1 MVRAVALTPLL
12 AGYDHVLLDLDGCVW
27 VGGEPTP
34 RAPEAIAAL
43 RAEGKRIAFVT
54 NDARHGLEDF
64 VRLLWAS
71 GIQAS
76 VEEIV
81 SVGAAMQHLLAERHE
96 GARAV
101 VIGSVAM
108 HRHVIDAGLR
118 IVNRTEQAAAAE
130 VVVVAVHD
138 RFDYDELREATRATL
153 NGATLIGAARD
164 ANYPQPDGLWPG
176 GGALLAAVEVA
187 SGVSAHVVVG
197 KPEPQLFLTALD
209 RLGPG
214 RALMVGD
221 RLEID
226 VAGAQAVGIDAA
238 LVLSGATDGTD
249 AQGWSGPPPTA
260 VAGTLAQLVLG

>member
-1 MVRAVALTPLL
+1 MVSAMTLSTLVRH
-12 AGYDHVLLDLDGCVW
+12 YDHVLLDLDGCVW
-27 VGGEPTP
+27 VSGEPTP

-43 RAEGKRIAFVT
+43 RAGGKRVAFVT
-54 NDARHGLEDF
+54 NDARLGLEDF

-71 GIQAS
+71 GVQAS
-76 VEEIV
+76 IEEVV
-81 SVGAAMQHLLAERHE
+81 SVGAAMQYLLAEQYE

-101 VIGSVAM
+101 VIGSVAL

-118 IVNRTEQAAAAE
+118 VVNHTSRAPEAE
-130 VVVVAVHD
+130 VVVVGVHD
-138 RFDYDELREATRATL
+138 DFNYRELREATQAAL
-153 NGATLIGAARD
+153 NGAAIIGAARD
-164 ANYPQPDGLWPG
+164 ANFPQTDGLWPG

-187 SGVSAHVVVG
+187 SGTPARAVVG

-226 VAGAQAVGIDAA
+226 VAGANAAGLDAA
-238 LVLSGATDGTD
+238 LVLSGGASRADVAAWT
-249 AQGWSGPPPTA
+249 GPAPVA
-260 VAGTLAQLVLG
+260 VAATLADLVLA